1 MIAVHY
7 AREGADCVIVHRK
20 ESREAEETKQ
30 LVVEAEGRRCLVL
43 KGDVAA
49 PSFCREIVI
58 R

>member
-7 AREGADCVIVHRK
+7 AREGADCVIVHLK
-20 ESREAEETKQ
+20 ESQQ
-30 LVVEAEGRRCLVL
+30 LVEAEGRRLVL

>member
-7 AREGADCVIVHRK
+7 ARERADSVIVHLK
-20 ESREAEETKQ
+20 ESRDAEETKQ
-30 LVVEAEGRRCLVL
+30 LVEAEGRRLVL

>member
-1 MIAVHY
+1 MHY
-7 AREGADCVIVHRK
+7 AREGADCVIVHLK